1 VRRRGVF
8 YFTADDGRDP
18 IVFEEETHMSK
29 LLAKAAALYAWS
41 RTPAG
46 KTTVHR
52 IVTGAL
58 AAYTALH
65 RAGV

>member
-1 VRRRGVF
+1 
-8 YFTADDGRDP
+8 
-18 IVFEEETHMSK
+18 MKK
-29 LLAKAAALYAWS
+29 LLTKAAALYAWS
-41 RTPAG
+41 QTPTG

-52 IVTGAL
+52 IVTGIL